1 MLATT
6 LILCVITASSGAASK
21 DRALE
26 QGVAALADFRAD
38 DAVSLLERAR
48 GEGPYTRA
56 EHVELYE
63 QLGIAYAYL
72 ERSQDALD
80 AFDMLLAID
89 PGRAISYTLSPK
101 VTFLFEQARGRAADR
116 VPAMVDV
123 RWPLALTT
131 TEPVPIDLEVVSDP
145 KSFLKA
151 AKLHYRLRGAPRFEV
166 VEVPLAVTA
175 VPNRVELP
183 PIAAASVRAEVVEVY
198 VVTYDGRGNE
208 VHLWGSAARP
218 REIALRYEAPD
229 PWYAKWWVWAITG
242 TVVAAGASAAVFATT
257 REPGPTVDGTIRVVP

>member
-1 MLATT
+1 MLATA
-6 LILCVITASSGAASK
+6 LLLCVITAAGASK

-26 QGVAALADFRAD
+26 QGVAALVDFRAD
-38 DAVSLLERAR
+38 DAVALLERAR
-48 GEGPYTRA
+48 NEGPYTRA
-56 EHVELYE
+56 EHIELYE
-63 QLGIAYAYL
+63 QLGVAYAYL
-72 ERSQDALD
+72 ERTEDALD

-101 VTFLFEQARGRAADR
+101 VTFLFEQARSRAADR
-116 VPAMVDV
+116 VPPMVDV

-151 AKLHYRLRGAPRFEV
+151 AKLHYRLRGAPRFDV
-166 VEVPLAVTA
+166 IDVPLAVTA
-175 VPNRVELP
+175 VPNRVEVP
-183 PIAAASVRAEVVEVY
+183 PIAAASVRGEVVELF

-208 VHLWGSAARP
+208 VHLWGSESRP

-229 PWYAKWWVWAITG
+229 PWFSKWWVWAITG